1 MASGTLGVV
10 DSRRSRL
17 YRLFI
22 SVVFAVFGIWEL
34 AHAGYLMGAFWVVA
48 SVAWS
53 LTVAFNW
60 PRPHD
65 APEADT

>member
-1 MASGTLGVV
+1 MT
-10 DSRRSRL
+10 SRQSRL

-22 SVVFAVFGIWEL
+22 SVLFAGFGIWAL
-34 AHAGYLMGAFWVVA
+34 ADAEYLMGAFWVVA
-48 SVAWS
+48 SVAWL

-65 APEADT
+65 VRSQGDT